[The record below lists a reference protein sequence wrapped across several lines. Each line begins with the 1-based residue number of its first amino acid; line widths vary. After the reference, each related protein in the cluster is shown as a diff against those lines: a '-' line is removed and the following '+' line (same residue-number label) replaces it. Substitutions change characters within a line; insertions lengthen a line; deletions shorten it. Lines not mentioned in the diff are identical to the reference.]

1 LNGECVR
8 SASGYDAI
16 TDDRILHIPHGKAGD
31 PATAL
36 AICKAQGV
44 VVEKLRRMTPEKA
57 AVVYATTLATAT
69 PEN

>member
-1 LNGECVR
+1 MTR
-8 SASGYDAI
+8 SRTTGFC
-16 TDDRILHIPHGKAGD
+16 TFRTGKAGD